1 MTKKRVFLSKDKKP
15 RLVLRKLWIWNFPGN
30 KIISLIAQTS
40 QMDCKLNKNT
50 LTKYLVRAL
59 KVVCYLWINFA
70 NNFWYERGNYCFNRR
85 FFAVIGKFIPK
96 IFSNLFV
103 NYSSLHELQTRFLF
117 LPNQLLFGFL
127 MLFVLRFL
135 PYYNSSLSLIVY
147 YHHWQL

>member
-15 RLVLRKLWIWNFPGN
+15 RLVLKTKLWIWNFPGN

-70 NNFWYERGNYCFNRR
+70 NNLWYERGNYCFNRR

-96 IFSNLFV
+96 IFWICLWIIHRFMNCKLDFFFTEPTVVRFSNAICFKI
-103 NYSSLHELQTRFLF
+103 SSIL
-117 LPNQLLFGFL
+117 
-127 MLFVLRFL
+127 
-135 PYYNSSLSLIVY
+135 
-147 YHHWQL
+147 

>member
-70 NNFWYERGNYCFNRR
+70 NNLWYERGNYCFNRR

-96 IFSNLFV
+96 FFESVCELFIASWIANSISFTEPTV
-103 NYSSLHELQTRFLF
+103 VR
-117 LPNQLLFGFL
+117 FL

-135 PYYNSSLSLIVY
+135 PYYNPSLSLIVY

>member
-1 MTKKRVFLSKDKKP
+1 MTKKHVFLSKDKKP

-96 IFSNLFV
+96 IFWICLWII
-103 NYSSLHELQTRFLF
+103 HRFMNCKLD
-117 LPNQLLFGFL
+117 
-127 MLFVLRFL
+127 
-135 PYYNSSLSLIVY
+135 SSLSLILY